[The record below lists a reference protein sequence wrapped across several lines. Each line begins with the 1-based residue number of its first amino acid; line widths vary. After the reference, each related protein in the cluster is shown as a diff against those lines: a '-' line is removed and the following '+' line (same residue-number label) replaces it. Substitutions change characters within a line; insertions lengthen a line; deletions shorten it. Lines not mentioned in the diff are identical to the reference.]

1 MNSRAG
7 RLRTHDVGT
16 TLMPSQHRKPCAKR
30 KLDELIRDNAPSR
43 SKPRQAYWRLI
54 TAIRASSQLLKPVL
68 ARGAT
73 PPESVEAVIV
83 ACVRMADHRGH
94 WKRRP
99 ETWIVSEGSLFV
111 QFRSFVGHLFEK
123 FAVPTFLVTVWCS
136 KHDKPWE
143 IDLYLHLAAG
153 RSIRQY
159 KWPLPYPVA
168 MTKREARWFMQA
180 PDDYFSISVWR
191 WAQVRAL
198 GGDRRL
204 ADILSQTPALM
215 IPTEHEVFW
224 KSVIRFLIDNQPITS
239 AEISEIVQFINQQ
252 RFEPAEKVWGRGAG
266 QEPLQPEFSMK
277 GRSLMLLRRHMVN
290 WRTELLKK
298 FPALT
303 ASDPGWTRTSIGA
316 FRHTAG
322 DTLWT
327 IDELL
332 SDREL
337 RIEGGIMKHCVA
349 TYIQACDQRRTSI
362 WSMKRQEGERRRRTL
377 TIEVLPN
384 SRIIWQAKGK
394 QNATPDSATSD
405 ILERWAAQEGLK
417 FRGGSLRQCEPED
430 D

>member
-7 RLRTHDVGT
+7 RLRIHDVGT
-16 TLMPSQHRKPCAKR
+16 TLMPSQQRKPCAKR
-30 KLDELIRDNAPSR
+30 RLDEFIRDNAPVR
-43 SKPRQAYWRLI
+43 SKSKQAYWRLI
-54 TAIRASSQLLKPVL
+54 TAIRASSQLLKPVP

-73 PPESVEAVIV
+73 PPESVEAVVV
-83 ACVRMADHRGH
+83 ACVRMARRCDR

-99 ETWIVSEGSLFV
+99 ENWIASEGSLFM
-111 QFRSFVGHLFEK
+111 QFRSLVGHLFEE
-123 FAVPTFLVTVWCS
+123 FAVPTFLVTAWCS
-136 KHDKPWE
+136 EHDKPWE
-143 IDLYLHLAAG
+143 IDMYLHLAAG
-153 RSIRQY
+153 KSIRQY

-180 PDDYFSISVWR
+180 PDDSISVCTWR

-204 ADILSQTPALM
+204 ADILTMTPALM

-224 KSVIRFLIDNQPITS
+224 KSVIRFLIDNQPITA
-239 AEISEIVQFINQQ
+239 AEIGEIVQFINQQ
-252 RFEPAEKVWGRGAG
+252 RFQPAAKVWGRGAG
-266 QEPLQPEFSMK
+266 EEPLQPEFSMK
-277 GRSLMLLRRHMVN
+277 GRSLMSLRRHMVN
-290 WRTELLKK
+290 WRTELLNKL
-298 FPALT
+298 PSLT
-303 ASDPGWTRTSIGA
+303 ESDPLWTRSSIGA

-349 TYIQACDQRRTSI
+349 TYIQECAQRRTSI
-362 WSMKRQEGERRRRTL
+362 WSMKMQEGERRRRTL

-384 SRIIWQAKGK
+384 SKIIWAAKGK
-394 QNATPDSATSD
+394 QNASPDEPATD
-405 ILERWAAQEGLK
+405 ILKRWATQEGLK
-417 FRGGSLRQCEPED
+417 FRDSEY
-430 D
+430 